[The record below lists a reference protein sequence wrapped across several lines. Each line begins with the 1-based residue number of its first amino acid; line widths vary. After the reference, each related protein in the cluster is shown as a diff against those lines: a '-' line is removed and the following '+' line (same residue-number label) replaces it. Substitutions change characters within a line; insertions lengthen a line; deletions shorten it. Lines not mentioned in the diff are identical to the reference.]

1 MKLTSAMPRL
11 RCAKS
16 LALLLAAVG
25 SAPGVALA
33 QGVVAPVATV
43 DEVIFR
49 SRWVGQQVDRPEQ
62 IGMVPMDEGIRP
74 VEDFATKV
82 REGLYIGSLRIRPGL
97 ALGWE
102 YSDRNAEGDAT
113 TDLQN
118 DQSFFIAPTLGLTYA
133 RDTGPWSLLGR
144 YGGAYTYFIN
154 QDYTGGGTGGGRNP
168 FNNTISL
175 GLGHSGMRHSA
186 EISGNASYGNGEN
199 IQAGGYTT
207 TFTGNVAMSYSYLI
221 NEFFTTGAYA
231 RYDTQIT
238 RYEESTQEG
247 SNLSNLRAGA
257 YLDWLATG
265 KTTAGIKFE
274 AGRLTSTIIENV
286 APAPTP
292 TPAAAPVAPGATPTP
307 TPAPTPTPEPVLQE
321 NDPQVRQF
329 AQVLLAGAHNLTAK
343 ILVVGGLGASYTVD
357 ENIIDVDDKYT
368 GVRPVY
374 LLGVQ
379 YDPSEKTTMRA
390 YTSFQGA
397 DVVPSYGLSLTWRPR
412 INTALTF
419 SAYQTQNFSITSIDQ
434 FQVNRGFVLGIQQTL
449 FSKLSVGLSGGWQQ
463 VESISLSS
471 AVEAADPTEYAFVA
485 GSLTWSINSWAS
497 WVATVRA
504 STGNQNEPVNALSF
518 PETTASIGLNLLF

>member
-1 MKLTSAMPRL
+1 MNHPPTIPRPWCAVRL
-11 RCAKS
+11 R
-16 LALLLAAVG
+16 LAAAMLLCG
-25 SAPGVALA
+25 AGGAFA
-33 QGVVAPVATV
+33 QVVAPVATV

-82 REGLYIGSLRIRPGL
+82 REGLHIGSLRIRPGL
-97 ALGWE
+97 ALGWD

-113 TDLQN
+113 TGLQN
-118 DQSFFIAPTLGLTYA
+118 DQSFFIAPSLGLTYA
-133 RDTGPWSLLGR
+133 RDTGPWSILGR
-144 YGGAYTYFIN
+144 YGGAYTYFLN
-154 QDYTGGGTGGGRNP
+154 PDYTANGTGSGRNP
-168 FNNTISL
+168 FNNTLAL

-199 IQAGGYTT
+199 IQAGGDTT
-207 TFTGNVAMSYSYLI
+207 TFVGNVGLNYSYLI

-238 RYEESTQEG
+238 RYEEADQEG
-247 SNLSNLRAGA
+247 SDLISLRAGA

-265 KTTAGIKFE
+265 KTTVGLKFE
-274 AGRLTSTIIENV
+274 AGRVSSKIIESV
-286 APAPTP
+286 APEPTPTP
-292 TPAAAPVAPGATPTP
+292 TPAPLAPGATPRP
-307 TPAPTPTPEPVLQE
+307 TPAPTPTPEPVLVE

-329 AQVLLAGAHNLTAK
+329 AQVLVAGAHNLTAK
-343 ILVVGGLGASYTVD
+343 ILVVAGIGASYTVD

-374 LLGVQ
+374 LLGAQ
-379 YDPSEKTTMRA
+379 FDPSEKTTLRA

-397 DVVPSYGLSLTWRPR
+397 DVVPSYGFSATWRPR
-412 INTALTF
+412 INTSLTF

-485 GSLTWSINSWAS
+485 GSLNWSINSWAS

-504 STGNQNEPVNALSF
+504 STGNQAEPVNSLSF